1 MIKKIRLAALLMVLL
16 CLSGCGNNN
25 AVSSDTDAVEEV
37 MNEQSD
43 EISETVA
50 PPESAEDESVEV
62 DESIEADDKTD
73 DETVDADNEIPEQNE
88 VESTDET
95 DLEEP
100 VARTE
105 CNETVY
111 TNTTSNIRVQPS
123 SSAEKVETVNKG
135 TELLR
140 TAILDNGWSEI
151 QYKETTCYIN
161 TELVDTE
168 NTVTET
174 AANTNESVS
183 DDTTSN
189 ESVLADTNANES
201 VSADINTTESAPATT
216 TTQAAIGETKTFS
229 NGVTFVNYGYTPKG
243 LKKWCYDY
251 DVEGD
256 FPDFL
261 IAAYDATGITND
273 MSDYDKAVAIN
284 NYICKVVEYGYGQV
298 DDRALTAECLDYGYA
313 ICVGYANAFDALC
326 TIAGVYNAQVSGM
339 YNKGG
344 HAWNYVL
351 IGDTKYWVDVTA
363 NDTSNISYLM
373 STTLWADHTTWTK
386 Y

>member
-16 CLSGCGNNN
+16 CLSGCGDKNN
-25 AVSSDTDAVEEV
+25 AVTSDADSVEEV
-37 MNEQSD
+37 ANEQSD
-43 EISETVA
+43 EISDAVDS
-50 PPESAEDESVEV
+50 PEPAEEKS
-62 DESIEADDKTD
+62 DESINADE
-73 DETVDADNEIPEQNE
+73 ETVDEDNEIPEQNE

-95 DLEEP
+95 NLEETIT
-100 VARTE
+100 RTE

-111 TNTTSNIRVQPS
+111 TNATSNIRVQPS
-123 SSAEKVETVNKG
+123 STAEKVETVNKG

-151 QYKETTCYIN
+151 QYNEATCYIN
-161 TELVDTE
+161 TSLIDAE

-174 AANTNESVS
+174 ASNTNDSVPVDTNSNESILADTNTNESVP
-183 DDTTSN
+183 
-189 ESVLADTNANES
+189 
-201 VSADINTTESAPATT
+201 ADINTTESTPAATT
-216 TTQAAIGETKTFS
+216 PQTIGETKTFS

-373 STTLWADHTTWTK
+373 STTLWADHTTWAK